1 MSNPTENIVDLM
13 LKLAP
18 LEGYNLTSL
27 SDVRLLR
34 SNRPLSKTPVL
45 YDPGIV
51 IVCQG
56 SKRGYFGEQCYL
68 YDAEQYLAI
77 SVPVPF
83 TMETDAST
91 EQPLLAIYIHLNFKL
106 AAELM
111 LQLEQQGFEPP
122 DHSPKSMISSRIE
135 PALASSVIRF
145 LQGLSKPLEAEIL
158 GPSLLRELYFH
169 FLTGKQ
175 SNEIRSALAM
185 QGQFGKISQ
194 VLKHIHHDYAKQI
207 DLAQL
212 AAKARMSVPTFHTH
226 FKSITQ
232 MPPMQYVK
240 SVRLH
245 QARMLMA
252 RQSITAA
259 SASHAVGYE
268 SPSQFNREFKRLF
281 GLPPAEEVKR
291 MKEHFAVPPIHSG
304 AEYVSSH

>member
-1 MSNPTENIVDLM
+1 MSNLVEHVIPLM
-13 LKLAP
+13 LELAP
-18 LEGYNLTSL
+18 LEGYNLTDL
-27 SDVRLLR
+27 PDVRLLR
-34 SNRPLSKTPVL
+34 SNRPLSRTPVL

-68 YDAEQYLAI
+68 YDAEQYLAV

-83 TMETDAST
+83 SMETDASADK
-91 EQPLLAIYIHLNFKL
+91 PLLAIYIHLNFTL

-111 LQLEQQGFEPP
+111 LQLKQHNFEPP
-122 DHSPKSMISSRIE
+122 EHVPKSMISSRIE
-135 PALASSVIRF
+135 PALASSITRF
-145 LQGLSKPLEAEIL
+145 LQVLSNPLEADIL
-158 GPSLLRELYFH
+158 GPSILRELYFH

-175 SNEIRSALAM
+175 GGEIRSALAR
-185 QGQFGKISQ
+185 QGQFGKISH
-194 VLKHIHHDYAKQI
+194 VLKYIHHHYAKPI
-207 DLAQL
+207 ELSQL
-212 AAKARMSVPTFHTH
+212 AGQASMSVPTFHTH

-232 MPPMQYVK
+232 LPPMQYVK

-252 RQSITAA
+252 REGMTAA
-259 SASHAVGYE
+259 SASYAVGYE

-281 GLPPAEEVKR
+281 GLPPAEEVRR
-291 MKEHFAVPPIHSG
+291 MKQHFTVPPIHSG